1 MYVVYNVIMPSK
13 LSMSQKRLIKELAQT
28 SLDDAP
34 EFKEF
39 KKYL

>member
-1 MYVVYNVIMPSK
+1 MYVVYNVIIPDK
-13 LSMSQKRLIKELAQT
+13 LTMAQKRLVKELAQT
-28 SLDDAP
+28 NLYDAP